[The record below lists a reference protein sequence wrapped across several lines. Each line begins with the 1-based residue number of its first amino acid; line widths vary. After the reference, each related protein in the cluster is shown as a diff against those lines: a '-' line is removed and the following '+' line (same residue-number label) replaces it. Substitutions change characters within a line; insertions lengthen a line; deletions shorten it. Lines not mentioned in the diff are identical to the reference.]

1 MRLTIEKNQEAIRRF
16 QHIRPAPSWK
26 SARCAEK
33 CPGTQRTCTREKG
46 HRGPHAAHERFRRVV
61 AVWDEGTEALPP
73 VKTKA
78 RSPGRLT
85 IGDSG
90 KGSKVSRWKTL
101 FGGLIPSSHFIEATV
116 LLVLALSMVGFAIDV
131 ALRILG
137 LR

>member
-1 MRLTIEKNQEAIRRF
+1 MRLTMEKNREAIRRF
-16 QHIRPAPSWK
+16 RHIRPAPFWT
-26 SARCAEK
+26 SARCAQK

-46 HRGPHAAHERFRRVV
+46 HRGPHVAHQRFRRVV
-61 AVWDEGTEALPP
+61 AVWDAEAEALPP

-90 KGSKVSRWKTL
+90 SGSKVSRWKTL
-101 FGGLIPSSHFIEATV
+101 MGGLIPSSHFIEATV
-116 LLVLALSMVGFAIDV
+116 LLVLALSMVAFAIDV